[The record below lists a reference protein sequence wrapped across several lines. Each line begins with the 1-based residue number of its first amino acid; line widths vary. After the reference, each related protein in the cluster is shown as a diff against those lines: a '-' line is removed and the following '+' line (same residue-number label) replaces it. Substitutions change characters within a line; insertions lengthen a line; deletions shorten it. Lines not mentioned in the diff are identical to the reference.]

1 MKTEKKDFESSL
13 AALEE
18 IVKRMEAGETTL
30 DESIALF
37 EQGIA
42 LSNDCAKRLETAR
55 RRILTLTDA
64 ETEAQNDA

>member
-42 LSNDCAKRLETAR
+42 LSNDCAKRLEAAR